1 MTIGQAI
8 AAQVVSA
15 RQKAEMSGKA
25 EDWKSYHALRAL
37 LPRRIR
43 YRY

>member
-1 MTIGQAI
+1 MTIGQAL
-8 AAQVVSA
+8 AGQVISA
-15 RQKAEMSGKA
+15 REKAERSGKA
-25 EDWKSYHALRAL
+25 EDWKVYQALRAL

>member
-1 MTIGQAI
+1 MTIGQAL
-8 AAQVVSA
+8 ANQVISA
-15 RQKAEMSGKA
+15 REKAEKTGKA
-25 EDWKSYHALRAL
+25 EDWKAYMALRSL

>member
-15 RQKAEMSGKA
+15 HEKAEKSGKA

>member
-1 MTIGQAI
+1 MTIGQALASQVI
-8 AAQVVSA
+8 AA
-15 RQKAEMSGKA
+15 RQKAERTGKA
-25 EDWKSYHALRAL
+25 GDWKSYMALRQL

>member
-1 MTIGQAI
+1 MTIGQALALQI
-8 AAQVVSA
+8 ISA
-15 RQKAEMSGKA
+15 REKAKKSGKA
-25 EDWKSYHALRAL
+25 EDWKSYQSLRQL